1 MKPLRV
7 LILQQRGWGLK
18 FGHFIARRLQAQGCK
33 LAAMTFKRSTHE
45 FMTRQDEVDYEMII
59 GHDEIMDDPH
69 HHLAG
74 ETFSL
79 ENIAE
84 DLGLESVWPLIA
96 ALRNHVRSYGDKFF
110 YSFRQNVSDEDIIA
124 YVMAIHKC
132 ARRFLSE
139 FQPDLIITSTFVSYA
154 HAALGLYGERKGIP
168 SIGTTDTKVR
178 GISCFTNR
186 YDETTGSFIERIDEL
201 NEGPDESPS
210 LGRAREY
217 IREARASLQ
226 RPAGDYASFGKPP
239 AAASIADLIKNEIRP
254 YYYILKWLTSAQRR
268 STNRHR
274 ALGITQDFRPPL
286 CQLRDHYCFK
296 KHKRF
301 SDTYDYYPLDRISK
315 AVYFPLQYQP
325 ESTIDMLAPFFTNQ
339 IEVARLAAMALPG
352 DYTLMVKEH
361 PSMVGLRPP
370 SYLEKFARSPNVKI
384 VDYRLSSETLL
395 KKADA
400 VITPDMD
407 TYISGGNIFAG
418 GGIIVRSLHNY
429 DWGETKIEKGADAF
443 AEASGGSLIGGG
455 TGADATAEAS
465 ADMDTYVGSGATL
478 NAGYGI
484 MITSLANNDAIAET
498 DNFSAGS
505 GVSVGASLA
514 DATASGTVKAHMDG
528 AVNSGRN
535 LSITA
540 LANNDADAYAEALG
554 GGGAA
559 AGTGAN
565 ATSIASPTVKAY
577 IGNSLT
583 LRGASYVLTRYMT
596 N

>member
-370 SYLEKFARSPNVKI
+370 SYLEKIARSPNVKI

-400 VITPDMD
+400 VITPC
-407 TYISGGNIFAG
+407 
-418 GGIIVRSLHNY
+418 
-429 DWGETKIEKGADAF
+429 
-443 AEASGGSLIGGG
+443 G
-455 TGADATAEAS
+455 TITAEA
-465 ADMDTYVGSGATL
+465 AFLHIPTIQLGRCGKTLRLPNVFPHTDMTTL
-478 NAGYGI
+478 TGKLSELLS
-484 MITSLANNDAIAET
+484 MDLHT
-498 DNFSAGS
+498 DNYERKLENY
-505 GVSVGASLA
+505 V
-514 DATASGTVKAHMDG
+514 
-528 AVNSGRN
+528 
-535 LSITA
+535 
-540 LANNDADAYAEALG
+540 
-554 GGGAA
+554 AA
-559 AGTGAN
+559 AYDTGFDLDYFGFWFHGKD
-565 ATSIASPTVKAY
+565 IDIEELWRFY
-577 IGNSLT
+577 EQEIERLT
-583 LRGASYVLTRYMT
+583 AGHSR
-596 N
+596 